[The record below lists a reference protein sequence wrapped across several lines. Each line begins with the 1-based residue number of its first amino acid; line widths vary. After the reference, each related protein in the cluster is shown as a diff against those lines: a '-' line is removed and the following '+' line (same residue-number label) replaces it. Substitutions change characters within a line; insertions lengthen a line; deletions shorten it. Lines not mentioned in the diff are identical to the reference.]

1 MVRFG
6 ARLRLTSALWLLAS
20 GACLGIS
27 GCVSLDRG
35 SEEAR
40 TAFIGTGQ
48 RTLLNCLGPPD
59 DVSFHDERSY
69 FLYNLRFRLS
79 GAPTP
84 TALARP
90 AFCNLLF
97 EMDRGSVSDLE
108 VAGRSFD
115 GHNAASRCAVLAADR
130 CLEIA
135 TPAARV
141 KPRGLN

>member
-1 MVRFG
+1 MIRFR
-6 ARLRLTSALWLLAS
+6 ARLRLTSALLAT
-20 GACLGIS
+20 GACLGSS
-27 GCVSLDRG
+27 GCVSLGQG

-40 TAFIGTGQ
+40 TAFIGTKQ

-59 DVSFHDERSY
+59 DVSFQDERSY
-69 FLYNLRFRLS
+69 FLYSLRFRLS

-84 TALARP
+84 TELARP

-108 VAGRSFD
+108 VGGRSFD
-115 GHNAASRCAVLAADR
+115 GHNATSRCTALAVDR

-135 TPAARV
+135 TPAARG
-141 KPRGLN
+141 KPGR